1 MIDYDDAW
9 RNRFGAGVPHDATP
23 AAEDWNKLQG
33 FMTRASCRRFAD
45 RPVDDAL
52 LEALL
57 ACAQSA
63 PSKSDL
69 QQYSII
75 VIDDPALRRSMQEW
89 ASFDD
94 WIGTA
99 PYFLVFC
106 GDLRR
111 QRRIAEM
118 RGYGHSNDNL
128 DTFMNTAVDAGIAL
142 ATFVAAA
149 EAAGLGCCPISIVR
163 NHIEEACALLGL
175 PDGVYPVAGLALGW
189 PETTSRIS
197 MRLPPEAVVHRNRYD
212 DTNLPG
218 LVKDYDA
225 ARHRAQPIADAK
237 QRHPDKYGIAEICT
251 WSENTARQMSVPE
264 RAGFSDFL
272 RKRGFSLS

>member
-1 MIDYDDAW
+1 MTDFENAW
-9 RNRFGAGVPHDATP
+9 RDRFGTGAGP
-23 AAEDWNKLQG
+23 APELPGAYWPALKG
-33 FMTRASCRRFAD
+33 FVTRRSCRRFAD
-45 RPVDDAL
+45 KAVDEAL
-52 LEALL
+52 LQALL

-75 VIDDPALRRSMQEW
+75 VIDEPEIRAAMQTW

-94 WIGTA
+94 WIAKA
-99 PYFLVFC
+99 PFFLVFC
-106 GDLRR
+106 GDMRR

-118 RGYGHSNDNL
+118 RGYEHRNDNV

-149 EAAGLGCCPISIVR
+149 EAAGLGCCPISVVR
-163 NHIEEACALLGL
+163 NHIGEACDLLGL

-189 PETTSRIS
+189 PEATAQVS
-197 MRLPPEAVVHRNRYD
+197 MRLPPDAVIHRNGYRDENLPALVQRYD
-212 DTNLPG
+212 AD
-218 LVKDYDA
+218 
-225 ARHRAQPIADAK
+225 RHAVQPIAPHK
-237 QRHPDKYGIAEICT
+237 QRHPDKYGVADVCP

-264 RAGFSDFL
+264 RAGFADFL
-272 RKRGFSLS
+272 RKRGFSLD